1 MNLEILRTLVEVAD
15 RGSQSAAAR
24 YLGISQPAV
33 SKQLQRLE
41 EELGTR
47 LLARGRRG
55 AQTLTPA
62 GERVLAFAREILARA
77 DELAQDLAGLQAEV
91 QGVVH
96 VAASTIPGEY
106 LLPGLL
112 ARFRKAYPL
121 VEARLTIAGTSDV
134 VAKLASGEADIGFVG
149 AAVDHPRL
157 TFEPFDVDE
166 VVVTAPA
173 DHAFAGRT
181 TVSMAEL
188 AEQPLILRESGSGTR
203 LSVEAALA
211 RQGLSLPAEATA
223 LVLGST
229 AAVIQAVEQG
239 LGVGFVSARSV
250 VQPVAAGQLVCL
262 RVQDLDLRR
271 PLYLAH
277 VDPIPGSRAVQVFL
291 AFVRE
296 RAHDRSN
303 PGS

>member
-1 MNLEILRTLVEVAD
+1 MNLEILRTFVEVVD

-41 EELGTR
+41 AELDAC

-55 AQTLTPA
+55 AQALTPA
-62 GERVLAFAREILARA
+62 GQEVLAFARETLARA
-77 DELAQDLAGLQAEV
+77 DRLAHDLACLQAEV
-91 QGVVH
+91 QGVVR

-106 LLPGLL
+106 LLPALL
-112 ARFRKAYPL
+112 ARFRTAYPH
-121 VEARLTIAGTSDV
+121 VEARLTIADTSDV
-134 VAKLASGEADIGFVG
+134 VAKLVSGETDVGFVG

-157 TFEPFDVDE
+157 SLEPFDVDE
-166 VVVTAPA
+166 VVVAVPA
-173 DHAFAGRT
+173 DHPFAGRT
-181 TVSMAEL
+181 TVSVAEL

-211 RQGLSLPAEATA
+211 RQGLSLPAKATA

-239 LGVGFVSARSV
+239 LGIGFVSSRSV
-250 VQPVAAGQLVCL
+250 VQRVAAGRLARLGVEG
-262 RVQDLDLRR
+262 VNLRR
-271 PLYLAH
+271 PLYLACL
-277 VDPIPGSRAVQVFL
+277 DPVAGSRPVQAFL
-291 AFVRE
+291 AFVRDWV
-296 RAHDRSN
+296 HDQAE
-303 PGS
+303 PGA

>member
-1 MNLEILRTLVEVAD
+1 MNLEILRTFVEVID

-41 EELGTR
+41 AELDIR
-47 LLARGRRG
+47 LLVRGRRG
-55 AQTLTPA
+55 AQVLTPA
-62 GERVLAFAREILARA
+62 GQEVLAFARETLARA
-77 DELAQDLAGLQAEV
+77 DQLAQDLAGLQADV
-91 QGVVH
+91 QGVVR

-112 ARFRKAYPL
+112 ADFRDAYPP

-134 VAKLASGEADIGFVG
+134 AAKLVSGEADVGFVG
-149 AAVDHPRL
+149 AAVQHPRL
-157 TFEPFDVDE
+157 SLEPFDIDE
-166 VVVTAPA
+166 IVVAVPA
-173 DHAFAGRT
+173 DHRLAGRT
-181 TVSMAEL
+181 SVSMAEL

-211 RQGLSLPAEATA
+211 RQGLSLPPEATA

-239 LGVGFVSARSV
+239 LGTGFVSSRAV
-250 VQPVAAGQLVCL
+250 VRRVAAGRLACL
-262 RVQDLDLRR
+262 GVEGLNLRR
-271 PLYLAH
+271 PLYLAWL
-277 VDPIPGSRAVQVFL
+277 DPVTGSRPVQVFL

-296 RAHDRSN
+296 WAHDRAE